1 MNEPEGPAAPA
12 GSEGAM
18 NTVLVSTYDLG
29 HQPFALASAA
39 AWLRRAG
46 ASVRCNDLAVEAL
59 DREAV
64 AQAGLIA
71 IHLPMHTATR
81 LAVAAVS
88 EIRALNAAAH
98 ICFFGLYAPL
108 NRTFLRGIG
117 GDSVIGGEFEG
128 ALAGLYRR
136 LAAGGEGPEAVEE
149 AAEEAVIRLD
159 KQRFLVPER
168 DGLPPLAR
176 YGSVDMGG
184 GEARVIGYTEASRGC
199 KHLCRHCP
207 VVPVYGGR
215 FRVVQ
220 ADIVLADIG
229 RMVAAGAQH
238 ITFGDPDF
246 FNGIGH
252 SLRIVEAMGDRFSD
266 LTYDVTIKI
275 EHLIKHAGALPTLAR
290 TGCRTVTTAVES
302 VDDRLL
308 GILDKGHTRRDFRR
322 AVALARGAGLHLAPT
337 FIPFTPWTTREG
349 FLDLLREI
357 AGLGLID
364 NVAPVQLAIRLLVPR
379 GSRLLDCAELHR
391 HLAGYD
397 DAALSY
403 RWIDPDPAVAALS
416 RDVRRTVEDF
426 EAAGT
431 GRHDIFAALWRRAHD
446 ACGIPPAPLPTSA
459 QPAGARA
466 PRFSEA
472 WYCCAEPTGKH
483 YAGA

>member
-1 MNEPEGPAAPA
+1 MK
-12 GSEGAM
+12 
-18 NTVLVSTYDLG
+18 TVLVSTYDLG

-39 AWLRRAG
+39 AWLR
-46 ASVRCNDLAVEAL
+46 
-59 DREAV
+59 
-64 AQAGLIA
+64 AGLIA

-136 LAAGGEGPEAVEE
+136 LAAGGAGPGAVEE
-149 AAEEAVIRLD
+149 AAAEAAEEEAAVIRLD

-184 GEARVIGYTEASRGC
+184 GRTRVIGYTEASRGC

-207 VVPVYGGR
+207 VVPVYGGQ

-220 ADIVLADIG
+220 AEIVLADID

-252 SLRIVEAMGDRFSD
+252 SLPIVEALADRFSD

-275 EHLIKHAGALPTLAR
+275 EHLIKHAGALATLAR
-290 TGCRTVTTAVES
+290 TGCCTVTTAVES
-302 VDDRLL
+302 VDDALL
-308 GILDKGHTRRDFRR
+308 GILDKGHTRRDFRH
-322 AVALARGAGLHLAPT
+322 AVALARDAGLHLAPT
-337 FIPFTPWTTREG
+337 FIPFTPWTTGEG
-349 FLDLLREI
+349 FLELLREI

-364 NVAPVQLAIRLLVPR
+364 NVQPVQLAIRLLVPR

-391 HLAGYD
+391 HLDGYD

-403 RWIDPDPAVAALS
+403 RWIDPDAAVAALY
-416 RDVRRTVEDF
+416 RDVSRTVEEF
-426 EAAGT
+426 EAAGK
-431 GRHDIFAALWRRAHD
+431 GRHDIFTALWRRAHA
-446 ACGIPPAPLPTSA
+446 ACGIPPAPLPASA
-459 QPAGARA
+459 QPDGARA